1 MYTNAIFTQNLTV
14 CQEQRFPSGIFSSLP
29 TLAFSFPSR
38 TFFHFFRRLFIQIMK
53 QIIFRTFRFF
63 HMIFTQLFLRQ
74 YDLGMQFLCRQQMTS
89 LSADDHLFRA
99 VRSCDGDF
107 IFPPDLMCNFF
118 DILICGFRF
127 LCINDMDIMILLY
140 LARKSLYLRCIK
152 YKDQGTLPDS
162 PDNCSKCPS
171 AARAHRQMLIFS
183 PDSRSSLPCKDNII
197 TVHQQIFLSAL
208 PFSALILSGTV

>member
-1 MYTNAIFTQNLTV
+1 
-14 CQEQRFPSGIFSSLP
+14 
-29 TLAFSFPSR
+29 
-38 TFFHFFRRLFIQIMK
+38 
-53 QIIFRTFRFF
+53 
-63 HMIFTQLFLRQ
+63 MIFTQLFLRQ

-140 LARKSLYLRCIK
+140 LARKSLYLICIK

-162 PDNCSKCPS
+162 LIIAQNVHQPP
-171 AARAHRQMLIFS
+171 ARTVNVDLGQLAEFF
-183 PDSRSSLPCKDNII
+183 PCKDNII

-208 PFSALILSGTV
+208 PFSALIFSGTV